1 MVNLMKKNFY
11 FLTESPFE
19 LEDLKEVFEFDNLK
33 VQIQI
38 SADHQSECCSK
49 NNIES
54 SQHVKSE

>member
-11 FLTESPFE
+11 FLTESESPFE
-19 LEDLKEVFEFDNLK
+19 LEDLIEVFEFDNLK

-38 SADHQSECCSK
+38 SADHLSECCSK

-54 SQHVKSE
+54 